1 MKGYTLTPVPC
12 PPGSTEEEN
21 NMAMIRRQSKTI
33 EEAIDKVEAGKHGKV
48 GAIFKMREIIEGPK
62 KKVQEPTA
70 IKHPITGKLMVSGTE
85 IKSATLEYCIE
96 TLQNNKPDAE
106 YEKLIK
112 LKKDIHDQRMKQTDG
127 HVVLEKEDFEYVVE
141 RFKAKPTKTY
151 DFLREGFKKKNH

>member
-1 MKGYTLTPVPC
+1 
-12 PPGSTEEEN
+12 
-21 NMAMIRRQSKTI
+21 MAMIRRQSKTI

-96 TLQNNKPDAE
+96 TLQNNKPDA
-106 YEKLIK
+106 
-112 LKKDIHDQRMKQTDG
+112 
-127 HVVLEKEDFEYVVE
+127 
-141 RFKAKPTKTY
+141 
-151 DFLREGFKKKNH
+151 